1 LTLNFPCAI
10 KSMATGYPMTE
21 QKLICYTLDLEHDYA
36 GLAPSEEYEAFG
48 HAEIRERLPEIV
60 RSYGLK
66 LTVFATGKVLAEQ
79 KETVEFLQGLG
90 AEIELHGHDHIIY
103 QPDLVRELQKGTE
116 AYRNCFGRDPLGYRS
131 PGGVI
136 SPLLLKSL
144 AAEGIRYDSS
154 IIPSYRWGMY
164 KNLKSPLHP
173 FRDPEAS
180 ILELPISVVPRVRVP
195 IATSYIRLFGL
206 ATFKSLCALFGT
218 PSPAIYL
225 FHFVDLV
232 PTPMRKKLSP
242 FWRGIYAKGRKKGL
256 QVFAGSVKHFHDR
269 GFQPAYMSQLYSL
282 YSQVPESPPENKGPV
297 KQGS

>member
-1 LTLNFPCAI
+1 
-10 KSMATGYPMTE
+10 MTE
-21 QKLICYTLDLEHDYA
+21 GKLISYTLDLEHDYA

-48 HAEIRERLPEIV
+48 HAGIRGRLPEIV

-66 LTVFATGKVLAEQ
+66 LTVFATGKVLTEQ
-79 KETVEFLQGLG
+79 KETVEFFQGLG
-90 AEIELHGHDHIIY
+90 AEIELHGHDHIMY
-103 QPDLVRELQKGTE
+103 RPDLVGELQKGIG
-116 AYRNCFGRDPLGYRS
+116 AYRDCFGRDPLGYRS

-154 IIPSYRWGMY
+154 IIPSYRRGMY

-173 FRDPEAS
+173 FRDSDAS

-206 ATFKSLCALFGT
+206 STFKSLCTFFGT
-218 PSPAIYL
+218 PSPVIYL
-225 FHFVDLV
+225 FHLVDLV
-232 PTPMRKKLSP
+232 PTQMRKKLSP

-256 QVFAGSVKHFHDR
+256 EVFAGSVKHFHDL

-282 YSQVPESPPENKGPV
+282 FSRMAENSPVNKRPAE
-297 KQGS
+297 QGS